1 MRLKMASPVLSE
13 TQTPVGV
20 KPYKAVRGYLRRAD
34 AGRAKILAV
43 QRNAGI
49 MGTPFTAFWLGN
61 YPEWLAGQSL
71 LDIALNREWPKHD
84 NS

>member
-1 MRLKMASPVLSE
+1 GPTLVAPKYWQYSATLELWERPLPPS
-13 TQTPVGV
+13 G
-20 KPYKAVRGYLRRAD
+20 
-34 AGRAKILAV
+34 
-43 QRNAGI
+43 
-49 MGTPFTAFWLGN
+49 WGN